1 MLTSTKASDF
11 IFDSIPFSS
20 YNNTHHPFYSEV
32 AIHELFSENLLY
44 YRKKRGMTQNDIARK
59 VFVKHQTISNYEK
72 NTRTCDLNT
81 LVLLSNALDI
91 TLDELIKNPHP

>member
-1 MLTSTKASDF
+1 
-11 IFDSIPFSS
+11 
-20 YNNTHHPFYSEV
+20 
-32 AIHELFSENLLY
+32 
-44 YRKKRGMTQNDIARK
+44 MTQNDIARK

>member
-1 MLTSTKASDF
+1 MN
-11 IFDSIPFSS
+11 
-20 YNNTHHPFYSEV
+20 Y
-32 AIHELFSENLLY
+32 FSENLLY
-44 YRKKRGMTQNDIARK
+44 YRKKRGMTQKDIARK
-59 VFVKHQTISNYEK
+59 VFVKHQTISNYEN

>member
-11 IFDSIPFSS
+11 IFDPIPFSS
-20 YNNTHHPFYSEV
+20 YNNTHHLFTRRVQYMNY
-32 AIHELFSENLLY
+32 FSENLLY